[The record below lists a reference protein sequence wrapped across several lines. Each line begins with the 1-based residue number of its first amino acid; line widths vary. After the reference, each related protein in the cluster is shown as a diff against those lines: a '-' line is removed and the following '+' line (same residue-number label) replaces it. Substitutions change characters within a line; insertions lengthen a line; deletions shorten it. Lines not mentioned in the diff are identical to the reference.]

1 MSFAAGL
8 WKLAVLAAAGVALA
22 GCGGKSKPAAA
33 PPGAAAGS
41 APRDRWG
48 TVWLCRPGLAGD
60 PCTAGLTTT
69 VVARNGTTRIE
80 QARLADKPPIDCFY
94 VYPTI
99 SGQPTINADLAVGF
113 REREV
118 AAAQS
123 ARFSQ
128 VCRVYAPV
136 YRQITLRALEHPN
149 RITHAD
155 AVIAYDSVLS
165 AFRDYMAH
173 FNHGRGIVFIGHS
186 QGAAILIQLLKRE
199 IDGKP
204 AMRRRLVS
212 AVLLGGNV
220 TVPEGRTVGGDFAHI
235 PVCAS
240 RRQTGCVVAYSSFT
254 TRPPQ
259 NSQFGR
265 TTSDAG
271 VRLLAPHNPSP
282 DLRIMC
288 VNPASPAGGTA
299 LLDPYLPS
307 LVLAFLPAGSAP
319 KVRTPWVSF
328 PGEYRA
334 RCESSGNATWLQV
347 TRVAGNTDRRPLL
360 ARLRDPALGLH
371 VLDVNIALGNL
382 VRLVRDEA
390 ASYRRTS

>member
-1 MSFAAGL
+1 MK
-8 WKLAVLAAAGVALA
+8 KLAALAVAAVVLA
-22 GCGGKSKPAAA
+22 GCSGKSKPTAA
-33 PPGAAAGS
+33 PS
-41 APRDRWG
+41 G
-48 TVWLCRPGLAGD
+48 TVWLCRPGLAAD
-60 PCTAGLTTT
+60 PCTANLATT

-80 QARLADKPPIDCFY
+80 RSRPAAEPPIDCFY

-99 SGQPTINADLAVGF
+99 SAQPTINANLAIGF

-118 AAAQS
+118 AAAQ
-123 ARFSQ
+123 AGRFSQ

-149 RITHAD
+149 RITHED
-155 AVIAYDSVLS
+155 AVIAYDSVLT
-165 AFRDYMAH
+165 AFRDYIAH

-199 IDGKP
+199 VDGKP

-212 AVLLGGNV
+212 AIVLGGNV
-220 TVPEGRTVGGDFAHI
+220 TVPRGRSVGGDFAHI
-235 PVCAS
+235 PACGS
-240 RRQTGCVVAYSSFT
+240 SRQTGCVVAYSSFT
-254 TRPPQ
+254 SRPPQ
-259 NSQFGR
+259 DSQFGR

-271 VRLLAPHNPSP
+271 VRLLAPHSPSP
-282 DLRIMC
+282 ALRIMC

-319 KVRTPWVSF
+319 RVQTPWVSF

-347 TRVAGNTDRRPLL
+347 TRVAGSADRRPLL

-390 ASYRRTS
+390 ASYRKPS